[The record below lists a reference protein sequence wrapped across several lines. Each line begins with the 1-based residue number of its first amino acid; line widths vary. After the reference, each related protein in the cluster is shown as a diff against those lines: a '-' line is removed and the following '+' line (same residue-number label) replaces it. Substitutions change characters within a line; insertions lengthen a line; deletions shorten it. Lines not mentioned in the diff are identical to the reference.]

1 MHPYNYC
8 VYPFNYAHIGHKG
21 QPALCCN
28 NGEHRLPYNI
38 KEHSL
43 ATIWNSDEINTVR
56 EQFTSGGCPTGCG
69 HCFEPE
75 LDGVRSFRQKALRGT
90 FGTNTPF
97 NDTVIR
103 GLDLR
108 IGNTCNLRC
117 IMCNSYSSIQLYKLV
132 PEMSEHY
139 GWQEGTTERILQDH
153 NPKTMDW
160 CNDEQA
166 WQNIFDGID
175 ENLQHVYMAGGEPF
189 YVNNF
194 EDILHRMMVKA
205 PNARYVINTNGT
217 RLLKDKDIR
226 RFKDYNLVMR
236 VSIDGVG
243 AVDEYVR
250 NGTNW
255 QHKLK
260 VMDQYYKYFAIE
272 CWDLTLNSLSVRQ
285 APELITYLKTRFPEV
300 QINVRPAYGNSPFHF
315 YRLPESMR
323 TGVLQWFEDND
334 ELAWGSDSIIAQLK
348 KPHVDYRWKLKQVV
362 DFWDERGPVKL
373 NDFDPELNKYIHDN
387 IS

>member
-1 MHPYNYC
+1 
-8 VYPFNYAHIGHKG
+8 
-21 QPALCCN
+21 
-28 NGEHRLPYNI
+28 
-38 KEHSL
+38 
-43 ATIWNSDEINTVR
+43 
-56 EQFTSGGCPTGCG
+56 
-69 HCFEPE
+69 
-75 LDGVRSFRQKALRGT
+75 
-90 FGTNTPF
+90 
-97 NDTVIR
+97 
-103 GLDLR
+103 
-108 IGNTCNLRC
+108 
-117 IMCNSYSSIQLYKLV
+117 V